1 MRHPVFLVA
10 SFCVALVL
18 SLLGFMAPAAVLGD
32 IIAAWTLSNTEA
44 GWLGGA
50 LFAGYIA
57 TVPVLTALTDRVDP
71 KRIYLVSAAVAVLG
85 NLGFGFVADG
95 LWSGV
100 AFRVLTGIGLAG
112 TYMPGLKALTD
123 QLAPGKPQQR
133 GATYYTSVFALGSG
147 LSILAGGLAGEAAGW
162 NWAFAVAAAGSA
174 GALLIVAVVLPA
186 RPPAP
191 VAKGAASALD
201 FRPVLRDRA
210 VMGYVLSFLGIAWE
224 VFASRIWF
232 VGFFAF
238 AATAVPGGQ
247 GDGLAGGW
255 SPALLATAVALL
267 GVPAAMGFGELAV
280 RIDRRRLLIGVASV
294 SAALAVAIGLTA
306 GMSYELSVALCLLFG
321 MASYGRNSATTA
333 GTISVADPSRR
344 GATLA
349 VQAFVGFSGGILGP
363 LAFGIALDAAGGA
376 ATVSGWR
383 TAACVMA
390 VGPLL
395 SVAALV
401 LLRPVR
407 TA

>member
-1 MRHPVFLVA
+1 MTNPVLLVA
-10 SFCVALVL
+10 AFCVALVL

-32 IIAAWTLSNTEA
+32 IIAAWELTNTEA

-71 KRIYLVSAAVAVLG
+71 KRIYLVSAAVAVAG

-95 LWSGV
+95 LWSGA
-100 AFRVLTGIGLAG
+100 AFRILTGIGLAG

-123 QLAPGKPQQR
+123 QLVPGKPQQR

-186 RPPAP
+186 RRPAP
-191 VAKGAASALD
+191 VPEGSAAALD

-238 AATAVPGGQ
+238 AAAAASGGQ
-247 GDGLAGGW
+247 EEGW
-255 SPALLATAVALL
+255 SPAMLATAVALL

-280 RIDRRRLLIGVASV
+280 LIDRRRLLIGVAAI
-294 SAALAVAIGLTA
+294 SALLAVAIGLTA
-306 GMSYELSVALCLLFG
+306 GVSYELSVALCLLFG
-321 MASYGRNSATTA
+321 MFSYGRNSATTA
-333 GTISVADPSRR
+333 GTISVADPARR

-349 VQAFVGFSGGILGP
+349 VQAFIGFSGGILGP
-363 LAFGIALDAAGGA
+363 LAFGIALDAAGGGD
-376 ATVSGWR
+376 TVSGWR
-383 TAACVMA
+383 AAACVMA

-401 LLRPVR
+401 LLRPAR
-407 TA
+407 GP